1 MLQVGRT
8 AVLVR
13 NQACACTIDCSLLPR
28 PPVDGLRQGEVELV
42 RTLLSVTLGGGDVQG
57 IEKTSVLL
65 FLLGHALTSL
75 SLVAADDKELLEA
88 ADFGS
93 IVQLLRLVAFY
104 ILNLA
109 SSCGWPCTKT
119 HYQQERSPSAH
130 CRVHRSNV
138 SVLGGAHNF
147 LKACIALHKDRL
159 ADVLPVLLGNLT
171 SPCSQVGENLDY
183 WQHTLLASHAH

>member
-8 AVLVR
+8 AALVR

-28 PPVDGLRQGEVELV
+28 PPVDGLRQGQVELV

-65 FLLGHALTSL
+65 FLLGHSLNSL

-109 SSCGWPCTKT
+109 SSSL
-119 HYQQERSPSAH
+119 YQDTLSTRKITFCSLQSTREQCQCSWW
-130 CRVHRSNV
+130 
-138 SVLGGAHNF
+138 
-147 LKACIALHKDRL
+147 
-159 ADVLPVLLGNLT
+159 
-171 SPCSQVGENLDY
+171 CSQLPQGLHCSA
-183 WQHTLLASHAH
+183 QRQSG